1 MTSDLMKIPGI
12 GVKMSE
18 HLIKA
23 GFPTIASLRG
33 HSPEDIYAADCLAQ
47 GLGEVELDRCVLYT
61 YRLAVTYADHDGQLP
76 ADKQNWWDWKD

>member
-47 GLGEVELDRCVLYT
+47 GLGEGELDRALY
-61 YRLAVTYADHDGQLP
+61 LP
-76 ADKQNWWDWKD
+76 LSRDLCES